1 MDDWQLLE
9 IELLRSRVESAKSHD
24 SDTVV
29 QILWD
34 SLVSVGRTPVA
45 AVQPVS
51 AKDTGEA
58 EL

>member
-9 IELLRSRVESAKSHD
+9 RELLRSRVESAKSHN
-24 SDTVV
+24 SDPDV
-29 QILWD
+29 QSLWD

-45 AVQPVS
+45 AIPPVS